1 MIGIETNPREI
12 ISKLLKYILEGLA
25 VAIAAYWIPQF
36 SSGKRMNNEYVL
48 TIAITAACML
58 AVLDVF
64 APTIGR
70 SFRLGSGFGIG
81 SKLVA
86 FPTTSSVMPA

>member
-1 MIGIETNPREI
+1 MIGIETNPKEI
-12 ISKLLKYILEGLA
+12 LMKLLKYVLEGLA

-36 SSGKRMNNEYVL
+36 SSGKKMDNDFII

-86 FPTTSSVMPA
+86 FPAM